1 MTNFM
6 KVKGVNTP
14 QQNRTSPLD
23 QWVQLGDCF
32 INAKGNKFGGWIHI
46 EVPYGSKA
54 VSLYVNAIKTTTGN
68 FKLSL
73 GCPGPKALDQ
83 ELITETQ
90 LRTLYDF
97 NRKQ

>member
-1 MTNFM
+1 M
-6 KVKGVNTP
+6 KIKGVNTP
-14 QQNRTSPLD
+14 QQNRTSPLNE
-23 QWVQLGDCF
+23 WVQLGDCF
-32 INAKGNKFGGWIHI
+32 INAKGNKFGGWIDI

-54 VSLYVNAIKTTTGN
+54 VSLYVNATKTTTGN